1 MSWYRKSI
9 QEVLEELGVDQDSG
23 LSASEVQS
31 RRARYGVNEIA
42 FEKTPKWKKFL
53 LQFNDPMVII
63 LLVTAAI
70 TGTMSAFG
78 AHMLPDTLVI
88 LGVVI
93 LNAIL
98 GYIQEQKADAAIE
111 ALKGMMVAKCLVI
124 RDGEQIQIESTQL
137 VPGDIITLETGDKI
151 PADVRFLTVSNLHVD
166 EASLTGE
173 SDAVLKNTLVIAEDD
188 VVPGDRLNLGFSGT
202 NVVQGTARAVVIE
215 IGGKT
220 EFGKIA
226 TMVASAEGNKTP
238 LQKKMGEFIHTLIK
252 AILIVG
258 SAGFAYSIYLS
269 FTPAYSFL
277 GAVSLVV
284 AAIPEMLP
292 ALLTAIL
299 ALAGTIMARNRA
311 LVKTLPAAET
321 LGAVSYICSDKTGT
335 LTENKMTVVKAYA
348 GGQVFDVTGTGYG
361 VEGEFLRNGE
371 TAELTPELQ
380 RLMQIGFHCNDANIK
395 NDGDIQGSPT
405 EAAIKVAAIK
415 AGLSEANAFA
425 IETIPFDSKWKYMA
439 RLVEIDEK
447 RFIFLKGAADVV
459 VDMCPAHSEDGTI
472 ETFTRQAL
480 RVLAFAYKEVPTN
493 HEDLQHEDLTDM
505 VFAGLQGIIDPPKP
519 SAIHAV
525 GECKKAGIRTVMI
538 TGDHPLTAQAIAA
551 QLGIPSERVM
561 TGTDL
566 NDTSFEALREAV
578 KTVAVFARVAP
589 EHKKDIA
596 DALKANGEVVAM
608 TGDGVN
614 DAPALKAADIGVAM
628 GITGTEV
635 AKEASDMILT
645 DDNFAAIV
653 KAVEHGRHVWDSIRR
668 AILYTLPTN
677 AAQSL
682 LILGALVGAAWLGV
696 FNARFVL
703 EPVQILWINLVDSI
717 LYTMPL
723 MMEKMRQDL
732 LTVPPRD
739 PKIRIIDKLF
749 MRRVV
754 LIGLAIFAPAF
765 GIYYHYGSPAV
776 VDGEIIDALLLT
788 QAQTAAFWAIMWAH
802 VGYLVSA
809 RSIDKSVFTMN
820 PVGNLWI
827 LGGVALGVLTHA
839 IATYIPAVAQVMRL
853 APFPTEWW
861 PAVLSSFFL
870 PLLIIEAE
878 KAIFKTKRLDVVVK

>member
-1 MSWYRKSI
+1 MNWYQFSI
-9 QEVLEELGVDQDSG
+9 QEALEKLRVDQSSG
-23 LSASEVQS
+23 LSTGEVQS
-31 RRARYGVNEIA
+31 RQAQYGPNEIA
-42 FEKTPKWKKFL
+42 FEKTPKWVKFL
-53 LQFNDPMVII
+53 QQFNDPMIII
-63 LLVTAAI
+63 LLVTAVI

-98 GYIQEQKADAAIE
+98 GYIQGEKADAAIE
-111 ALKGMMVAKCLVI
+111 ALKCMMVAKCLVT
-124 RDGEQIQIESTQL
+124 RNGEQIQVQSTQL
-137 VPGDIITLETGDKI
+137 VPGDIIALGTGDKI
-151 PADVRFLTVSNLHVD
+151 QADVRFLSANNLHVD

-173 SDAVLKNTLVIAEDD
+173 SDAVHKNTDVITEND
-188 VVPGDRLNLGFSGT
+188 VVPGDQFNLGFSGT
-202 NVVQGTARAVVIE
+202 NVVQGTAKAVVIE
-215 IGGKT
+215 TGSNT

-226 TMVASAEGNKTP
+226 TMVADAEGNQTP

-252 AILIVG
+252 AIILVG
-258 SAGFAYSIYLS
+258 TIGFGYSLYLGFAPS
-269 FTPAYSFL
+269 YSFL

-299 ALAGTIMARNRA
+299 ALAGTIMARNKA

-321 LGAVSYICSDKTGT
+321 LGAVSCICSDKTGT
-335 LTENKMTVVKAYA
+335 LTENKMSVIKAYA
-348 GGQVFDVTGTGYG
+348 GGRVFDITGTGYG
-361 VEGEFLRNGE
+361 VKGDFIHNGE
-371 TAELTPELQ
+371 VMELTHDLR
-380 RLMQIGFHCNDANIK
+380 RLMQIGFHCNDAHIN
-395 NDGDIQGSPT
+395 NDGTIQGSPT

-415 AGLSEANAFA
+415 ADLSEERAVT

-439 RLVEIDEK
+439 RLVEINGK
-447 RFIFLKGAADVV
+447 RYVFLKGAADVV
-459 VDMCPAHSEDGTI
+459 VDMCSASDVNGTI
-472 ETFTRQAL
+472 EEFTQQAL
-480 RVLAFAYKEVPTN
+480 RVLAFAYREVPAD
-493 HEDLQHEDLTDM
+493 HEDLSHEDLTDM

-519 SAIHAV
+519 SAIRAV
-525 GECKKAGIRTVMI
+525 EACKKAGVRTVMI

-551 QLGIPSERVM
+551 QLGISAQQVV

-566 NDTSFEALREAV
+566 NDMPFETLREMV
-578 KTVAVFARVAP
+578 KTVEVFARVAP

-596 DALKANGEVVAM
+596 EALKANGEIVSM

-628 GITGTEV
+628 GVTGTEV
-635 AKEASDMILT
+635 AKEASNMILT
-645 DDNFAAIV
+645 DDNFATIV

-696 FNARFVL
+696 FGARFVL

-723 MMEKMRQDL
+723 MMEKMRRDL

-739 PKIRIIDKLF
+739 PEVKIIDGLF

-754 LIGLAIFAPAF
+754 LVGLAIFTPAF
-765 GIYYHYGSPAV
+765 AIYYHYGTPAV
-776 VDGEIIDALLLT
+776 VDGEIIDPLLLT

-802 VGYLVSA
+802 VGYLISA
-809 RSIDKSVFTMN
+809 RSINQSVLTMN

-827 LGGVALGVLTHA
+827 LGGVALGVLTHG
-839 IATYIPAVAQVMRL
+839 IATYVPAVAQVMKL

-861 PAVLSSFFL
+861 PIVLSSFFL
-870 PLLIIEAE
+870 PLVVIEME
-878 KAIFKTKRLDVVVK
+878 KALFKPH